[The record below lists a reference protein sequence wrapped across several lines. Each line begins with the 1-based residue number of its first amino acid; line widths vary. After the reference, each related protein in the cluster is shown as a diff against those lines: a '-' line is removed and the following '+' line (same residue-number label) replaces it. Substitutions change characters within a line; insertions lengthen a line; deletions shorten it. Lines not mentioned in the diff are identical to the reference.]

1 MVETVP
7 RDKEYPD
14 ASLVIFEVAGDSMNN
29 LTPYPILPGVRVIA
43 LDYSDPR
50 GRLALR
56 DGMVVV
62 VEQFTHDGSLR
73 ELSAKQIE
81 LYDDRIE
88 FCPARS
94 TRGTGQSPCQETAAP
109 NGRAK
114 CGWWRSCAK
123 FRARV
128 PLR

>member
-1 MVETVP
+1 M
-7 RDKEYPD
+7 
-14 ASLVIFEVAGDSMNN
+14 
-29 LTPYPILPGVRVIA
+29 PGVRVIA
-43 LDYSDPR
+43 LDYRDPR

-56 DGMVVV
+56 DGTVVV

-88 FCPARS
+88 SLAPART

-109 NGRAK
+109 TGGRSA
-114 CGWWRSCAK
+114 GGGD
-123 FRARV
+123 RARNYQ
-128 PLR
+128 PGTLALGASLPR